1 MSTSRFVVR
10 RLQFASVIRHP
21 SHIVRFEIRPFR
33 SHSDRAQCVALQE
46 LIWGAGYS
54 DKIPPAILLVMQKLG
69 GVTAGAFS
77 EDGQMLGFVAGLSGP
92 KDGALVHWSDML
104 AVHPSARGLQLGER
118 LKQYQREHCAALGIA
133 TIHWTYDPLLAR
145 NAHLNLN
152 RLGARAAEYVE
163 AMYGEST
170 NSSFQG
176 DMPTDRFVIAWA
188 VHPEAQAAPLPAIP
202 DDTPLVVGVHAEEL
216 TLVDAASVAMRVPR
230 DIAEL
235 VRVDLALARRWRF
248 ATRRAITHYLQ
259 RGYRVAGFVADTD
272 GGRYL
277 FTKADL

>member
-1 MSTSRFVVR
+1 MRY
-10 RLQFASVIRHP
+10 
-21 SHIVRFEIRPFR
+21 EIRPFT
-33 SHSDRAQCVALQE
+33 SHADREKCVALQE

-69 GVTAGAFS
+69 GVTAGAFAD
-77 EDGQMLGFVAGLSGP
+77 DGQMLGFVAGLSGP

-104 AVHPSARGLQLGER
+104 AVHPSARGQQIGER
-118 LKQYQREHCAALGIA
+118 LKLFQRDHCERLGIA

-152 RLGARAAEYVE
+152 RLRARAAEYVE

-176 DMPTDRFVIAWA
+176 DMPTDRFVISWA
-188 VHPEAQAAPLPAIP
+188 VNPAELATPLTAIP
-202 DDTPLVVGVHAEEL
+202 EGTPLVVGANAEEL
-216 TLVDAASVAMRVPR
+216 ALVDAPTVAMRVPR
-230 DIAEL
+230 DIVEL
-235 VRVDLALARRWRF
+235 VRTDLAFARRWRF
-248 ATRRAITHYLQ
+248 ATRRALTHYFQ
-259 RGYRVAGFVADTD
+259 RDYHVVGFVADND

-277 FTKADL
+277 FAKADS